1 MSLALNTF
9 DYRATKAIGRYRSDF
24 HQRLWMIV
32 IAEWKEHIKSGVPQD
47 VAFRR
52 AIHMMHTSAQTGCN
66 IYIYPGAIDSMRSRM

>member
-1 MSLALNTF
+1 MLF
-9 DYRATKAIGRYRSDF
+9 YGGMYRSDF

-52 AIHMMHTSAQTGCN
+52 AIHMMHTAAHAGCEL
-66 IYIYPGAIDSMRSRM
+66 YPGFIHSMRSHI